1 MPPCI
6 LVAEFSDADDH
17 GDGIRLMRCWRML
30 LLHFHANK
38 RYKYALEA
46 LRLQIQ
52 LKILPPHL
60 VHSLIWGRFI
70 NTHGGPGHNIPCDL
84 HNEHVNKLFKEAI
97 VSMGANFTEQAST
110 HIARSKS
117 TLDKIVTNFD
127 KQTNLHPETSAHST
141 KSDNHDVNQVVS
153 VVLKCK
159 LLDIVPGRKH
169 SSFKTI
175 SINPLKKL
183 DKETMDKRMKQ
194 KVMEAMKYKRLTGG

>member
-1 MPPCI
+1 M
-6 LVAEFSDADDH
+6 
-17 GDGIRLMRCWRML
+17 LMRCWRML

-97 VSMGANFTEQAST
+97 VSMGANFTEQASKR
-110 HIARSKS
+110 IARSIS

-141 KSDNHDVNQVVS
+141 KSDNHDVNQAVS

-183 DKETMDKRMKQ
+183 DKETMDKWMKQ
-194 KVMEAMKYKRLTGG
+194 KVMEAMKYKRLTGGQDCESSDVDDSWDSDSGDDG